1 MTLPALPHGSSSS
14 LAPSLAPAPS
24 PSLSSPLAA
33 PPPLSGMDRRR
44 SLPGPPRR
52 RLRLALGAVLV
63 VAALVGATLGL
74 RRLRTAAPTVERAAV
89 WIDTVRRGPMLREV
103 KGPGTLVPEDIRWIT
118 AVAPARVER
127 ILLRPGAAVE
137 ADSVL
142 VELVN
147 PDLELQALEAA
158 RQLGAAEA
166 ELVNLVASLETQ
178 RLSQRS
184 AVASLQSQLGDAR
197 RRATADED
205 LSRRG
210 FLSALE
216 MAQSRDRAS
225 ELGGRLTFEQKRLG
239 VQSRG
244 IRAQIAAQ
252 RAQLERLRSIADFR
266 RGEVERLKVRAGID
280 GVLQELPL
288 QPGQAVTAGTL
299 LAKVARPERLKA
311 HIRVPE
317 TMAKDVLAGQRAT
330 LDTHNGELAATV
342 SRVEPAVQ
350 GGTVLVEL
358 QLVGPLPAGARPD
371 LSVEGVIEIERLAD
385 VLYVPRPAFGQPG
398 ATVSLFRLDADGEG
412 AQRVSVRLGR
422 GSVRTVE
429 VAAGLREGDQVV
441 LSDMSQWDAVERVA
455 LR

>member
-1 MTLPALPHGSSSS
+1 MTRPALSSV
-14 LAPSLAPAPS
+14 PPAPS
-24 PSLSSPLAA
+24 PPPS
-33 PPPLSGMDRRR
+33 PPPSMDRPRATR
-44 SLPGPPRR
+44 GPLPR
-52 RLRLALGAVLV
+52 RLRLILVLLATAAVLV
-63 VAALVGATLGL
+63 AVTLGL
-74 RRLRTAAPTVERAAV
+74 RRLRAAAPTIERTAV

-103 KGPGTLVPEDIRWIT
+103 KGQGTLVPEDIRWIT

-127 ILLRPGAAVE
+127 ILLRPGAVVK
-137 ADSVL
+137 ADSAL
-142 VELVN
+142 IELIN
-147 PDLELQALEAA
+147 PDLELQSLEAA

-166 ELVNLVASLETQ
+166 ELVNLMASLETQ
-178 RLSQRS
+178 RLAQRS

-225 ELGGRLTFEQKRLG
+225 ELDGRLAFEKKRLG
-239 VQSRG
+239 VQGRG

-288 QPGQAVTAGTL
+288 QPGQTVSAGTL

-311 HIRVPE
+311 DIRVPE
-317 TMAKDVLAGQRAT
+317 TLAKDVQRGQRAAV
-330 LDTHNGELAATV
+330 DTHNGVIPAVVT
-342 SRVEPAVQ
+342 RIEPAVQ

-358 QLVGPLPAGARPD
+358 ALEGPLPAGARPD
-371 LSVEGVIEIERLAD
+371 LSVEGLIELERLAD
-385 VLYVPRPAFGQPG
+385 VLYVSRPAFGQPG
-398 ATVSLFRLDADGEG
+398 TMVSLFRLDPDGEG
-412 AQRVSVRLGR
+412 AQRVQVKLGR
-422 GSVRTVE
+422 SSVRTVE
-429 VAAGLREGDQVV
+429 VVSGLREGERVV
-441 LSDMSQWDAVERVA
+441 LSDMSQWDAADRVI